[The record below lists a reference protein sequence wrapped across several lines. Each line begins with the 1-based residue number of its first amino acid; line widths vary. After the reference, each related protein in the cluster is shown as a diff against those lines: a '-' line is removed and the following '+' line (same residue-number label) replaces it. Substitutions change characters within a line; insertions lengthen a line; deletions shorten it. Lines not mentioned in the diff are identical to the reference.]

1 MVARQSHLTTDRKDM
16 KPEEKARENIDRLL
30 IKAGW
35 VIQDRKQ
42 MNLGESPGVAV
53 REYPMSPGPTDYL
66 LFVERRAVG
75 VIEAKPEGTTLSGVS
90 EQTEKYLTGIPPF
103 LLCYQKPL
111 PFGYES
117 TGVETFFRDL
127 RDPDSRSRPVF
138 AFHKPETLLQWI
150 RQQQTLRYN
159 LQILPVLERQG
170 LRDCQIE
177 AITNLEESFAKD
189 YPRALIQMA
198 TGSGKTYTA
207 VSLAYRLIK
216 FGGARRILFLV
227 DRSNLGRQTFKE
239 FQQYTTPDDGR
250 KFTELYN
257 VQHLTTNRIDGVS
270 KVCIT
275 TIQRLYSMLKGDSD
289 FDEDN
294 ESESLFN
301 RDLGNQPAAEV
312 EYNSKI
318 PISTFDFIITDEC
331 HRSIYNR
338 WRPVLEY
345 FDAFLVGLT
354 ATPSKQTLGFFGQNL
369 VTEYPHER
377 AVADGVNVGYD
388 VYRIKTEIAE
398 DGSKIPPGFYVDKRD
413 KLTRKI
419 RWELLDEEMEYSAN
433 QLDRD
438 VVADDQIRTVI
449 QTFRDKLFTKIFPS
463 RKHVPKTLI
472 FAKDDSHAEDILR
485 IVHEEFGKGNDF
497 CKKITYRTTGDTTES
512 LLASFRNSYDPR
524 IAITVDMVATG
535 TDIKPLECIIFMRN
549 VRSQVYFEQM
559 KGRGTRTISPTDLQ
573 AVTPDAHHKT
583 HFVVVDAVGVCES
596 DKTDS
601 RPLER
606 KRSVPFDKLLES
618 VMLGNRETDTLT
630 SLASRLVRLNRQ
642 IGDDARGR
650 IAEVSGGI
658 SLQRMIHALFDA
670 MDPDKHQQPTAL
682 IASLTE
688 SPIPERIRLLLE
700 SPTESLTPEQIQ
712 ERADWLIAEAC
723 KPFDNPDV
731 RNTLIELKRQ
741 QEQTI
746 DTVSQDRVISSG
758 FDQEAKTRAEQRVE
772 SFKQFIEENKDELTA
787 IQIIYSRPHGQRHLT
802 DQQVRQLAQAIKKP
816 PYHFTTEELWRAYE
830 RLDRSKVRGAG
841 PDKLLTDIISLVRFA
856 IGETTTLEPYKETVD
871 QRFREWLN
879 NQEKEFSQE
888 QMAWLEMIKDH
899 IATSVRIE
907 MDDFENIPFQAK
919 GGAIK
924 VYQLFGDALD
934 TILETLNEQLAA

>member
-1 MVARQSHLTTDRKDM
+1 MDPEKKARQ
-16 KPEEKARENIDRLL
+16 NIDQLL
-30 IKAGW
+30 TRAGW
-35 VIQDRKQ
+35 AIQDRKQ
-42 MNLGESPGVAV
+42 MNLGESLGVAV
-53 REYPMSPGPTDYL
+53 REFPMSTGPTDYL

-75 VIEAKPEGTTLSGVS
+75 VIEAKPEGRTLSGVS
-90 EQTEKYLTGIPPF
+90 EQTKKYLTGVPA
-103 LLCYQKPL
+103 LLPVYRKPL

-127 RDPDSRSRPVF
+127 RDPDSRPRPVF

-150 RQQQTLRYN
+150 QQPLTLRYN
-159 LQILPVLERQG
+159 LQALPILESQG
-170 LRDCQIE
+170 LRDCQTE
-177 AITNLEESFAKD
+177 AITKLEESFAKD

-216 FGGARRILFLV
+216 FARARRILFLV
-227 DRSNLGRQTFKE
+227 DRSNLGRQTHKE
-239 FQQYTTPDDGR
+239 FQQYTTPDDNR

-257 VQHLTTNRIDGVS
+257 VQHLTANRIDEVS

-289 FDEDN
+289 FDEGN
-294 ESESLFN
+294 ENESLFN
-301 RDLGNQPAAEV
+301 RDSGNQPAAEV
-312 EYNSKI
+312 EYNPNI

-354 ATPSKQTLGFFGQNL
+354 ATPSKQTFGFFEQNL
-369 VTEYPHER
+369 VTEYSHER

-388 VYRIKTEIAE
+388 IYRIKTEIAE
-398 DGSKIPPGFYVDKRD
+398 DGSTIPPGFYVDKRD

-433 QLDRD
+433 QLDRN
-438 VVADDQIRTVI
+438 VVAPDQIRKVI
-449 QTFRDKLFTKIFPS
+449 QTFRDNLFTEIFPS

-485 IVHEEFGKGNDF
+485 TVHKEFGKDNDF
-497 CKKITYRTTGDTTES
+497 CKKITYRTTGDTAEH

-524 IAITVDMVATG
+524 IAVTVDMVATG

-549 VRSQVYFEQM
+549 VRSPVYFEQM

-583 HFVVVDAVGVCES
+583 RFVIVDAVGVCEN

-606 KRSVPFDKLLES
+606 KRSLPFDKLLES
-618 VMLGNRETDTLT
+618 VMLGNRDPDTLT
-630 SLASRLVRLNRQ
+630 SLAGRLAQLDRE
-642 IGDDARGR
+642 IGDDGR
-650 IAEVSGGI
+650 KQVTEVSGGI
-658 SLQRMIHALFDA
+658 SLQGMIHALFDA
-670 MDPDKHQQPTAL
+670 IDPDKHQLP
-682 IASLTE
+682 IASPTGVLA
-688 SPIPERIRLLLE
+688 PEHIRLLLE
-700 SPTESLTPEQIQ
+700 SPAESLTPEQIQ
-712 ERADWLIAEAC
+712 VRTNWFITEAC

-746 DTVSQDRVISSG
+746 DIVSQDRVISSG
-758 FDQEAKTRAEQRVE
+758 FDREAKARAEQRVAN
-772 SFKQFIEENKDELTA
+772 FKQFIEENKDELTA
-787 IQIIYSRPHGQRHLT
+787 IQIIYSRPYGQRHLT
-802 DQQVRQLAQAIKKP
+802 YQQVQQLAQAIENP
-816 PYHFTTEELWRAYE
+816 PYRFTTEELWRAYE
-830 RLDRSKVRGAG
+830 RLDQSKVKGAG

-856 IGETTTLEPYKETVD
+856 IEETATLEPYKETVD
-871 QRFREWLN
+871 QRFREWIA
-879 NQEKEFSQE
+879 NQEKEFSPE
-888 QMAWLEMIKDH
+888 QLAWLEMIKDH
-899 IATSVRIE
+899 IATSLRIE

-924 VYQLFGDALD
+924 VYELFGDALD

>member
-1 MVARQSHLTTDRKDM
+1 
-16 KPEEKARENIDRLL
+16 
-30 IKAGW
+30 
-35 VIQDRKQ
+35 
-42 MNLGESPGVAV
+42 MNPSESLGVAV
-53 REYPMSPGPTDYL
+53 REFPMSAGPTDYL
-66 LFVERRAVG
+66 LFINRRAVG

-90 EQTEKYLTGIPPF
+90 EQTEKYLTGIPVT
-103 LLCYQKPL
+103 LRCYRKPL

-150 RQQQTLRYN
+150 QQPLTLRYN
-159 LQILPVLERQG
+159 LQTPPVLDKQG

-177 AITNLEESFAKD
+177 AITNLEKSFAKD

-207 VSLAYRLIK
+207 VNFAYRLIK
-216 FGGARRILFLV
+216 FANAKRILFLV
-227 DRSNLGRQTFKE
+227 DRSNLGRQTHKE

-257 VQHLTTNRIDGVS
+257 VQHLTTNRIDEVS

-275 TIQRLYSMLKGDSD
+275 TIQRLYSMLKGESV
-289 FDEDN
+289 FDEQG
-294 ESESLFN
+294 ESESLLN
-301 RDLGNQPAAEV
+301 LDSTNQPAAEV
-312 EYNSKI
+312 VYNPKI

-345 FDAFLVGLT
+345 FDAFTVGLT
-354 ATPSKQTLGFFGQNL
+354 ATPSKQTLGFFNQNL

-497 CKKITYRTTGDTTES
+497 CKKITYRTTGDTPAN
-512 LLASFRNSYDPR
+512 LLTSFRISYNPR
-524 IAITVDMVATG
+524 IVITVDMVATG

-549 VRSQVYFEQM
+549 IRSQVYFEQM
-559 KGRGTRTISPTDLQ
+559 KGRGTRTISSTDLH

-583 HFVVVDAVGVCES
+583 HFVIVDAVGVCEN

-606 KRSVPFDKLLES
+606 KQSVPFDKLLES
-618 VMLGNRETDTLT
+618 VVLGNRETDTLT
-630 SLASRLVRLNRQ
+630 SLAGRLARLDRE
-642 IGDDARGR
+642 IGEDARKQ

-670 MDPDKHQQPTAL
+670 MDPDNNQQPIAL
-682 IASLTE
+682 IASPTE
-688 SPIPERIRLLLE
+688 ALIPERIRLLLE
-700 SPTESLTPEQIQ
+700 SPAESLTPEQI
-712 ERADWLIAEAC
+712 RVRTNWLTTEAC
-723 KPFDNPDV
+723 KPFDN
-731 RNTLIELKRQ
+731 
-741 QEQTI
+741 I
-746 DTVSQDRVISSG
+746 D
-758 FDQEAKTRAEQRVE
+758 
-772 SFKQFIEENKDELTA
+772 N
-787 IQIIYSRPHGQRHLT
+787 
-802 DQQVRQLAQAIKKP
+802 
-816 PYHFTTEELWRAYE
+816 
-830 RLDRSKVRGAG
+830 
-841 PDKLLTDIISLVRFA
+841 
-856 IGETTTLEPYKETVD
+856 
-871 QRFREWLN
+871 
-879 NQEKEFSQE
+879 
-888 QMAWLEMIKDH
+888 
-899 IATSVRIE
+899 
-907 MDDFENIPFQAK
+907 
-919 GGAIK
+919 
-924 VYQLFGDALD
+924 
-934 TILETLNEQLAA
+934 